1 MDATTLGSFTGLS
14 EGIRIWLDDPNPIF
28 RMGLAA
34 SLRNSPFVVVGEST
48 GLVPPPE
55 LDGVDVLVF
64 DLGEPELGGRLTR
77 RQCRS
82 TRLVGLVP
90 GGDPDGLDRSQCT
103 VLVRS
108 ELTPEG
114 FRDCLA
120 SVVAGASAPA
130 VSAGRSQSAGR
141 FGPAEGRVAGSV
153 RAAWTDA
160 GARVRRGLGRRG
172 ALFVVVAA
180 LAAGAFG
187 PSGKAEGL
195 SAGGLSAG
203 GLSVGAIGGGTS
215 AGAGTGTGSESGAAD
230 GPVEAATAAAETT
243 PVSSDGDAADDVA
256 VWVDPADPSASLVI
270 GTDKRGALETYDLSG
285 RRVQRLPRPAGS
297 VNNVDVRPGFS
308 LGGRTVAL
316 VGSGG
321 RAMSFFRLD
330 SVDRQLHEVGAHV
343 FPRQWAEVGFCLYRS
358 AVTGRFYAFLAEPD
372 GDVTQYELFDQG
384 GLVDAR
390 AVRGWPLGGRAE
402 GCVADDETGRL
413 FVSEEKSGIWRYDAE
428 PEGSPLARMQ
438 VDKVGGGHLVAD
450 VEGLAIVTQPG
461 RRGFLLASSQGDS
474 TFAVYRRG
482 RDNAWLGQ
490 REVADG
496 TAADGCSDTD
506 GIEAVAA
513 NLGPDFP
520 AGIFICQ
527 DGRNTAPG
535 SAGHQN
541 FKYVRLEQII
551 DAASLPT

>member
-1 MDATTLGSFTGLS
+1 MDGTT
-14 EGIRIWLDDPNPIF
+14 RIWLDDPNPIF

-55 LDGVDVLVF
+55 LEGVDVLVF

-108 ELTPEG
+108 ELTPEA

-120 SVVAGASAPA
+120 SVVAGASVPA
-130 VSAGRSQSAGR
+130 VSAGRSASAGR
-141 FGPAEGRVAGSV
+141 SGPAEGGAAGSV

-160 GARVRRGLGRRG
+160 GARLRRGLGRRG

-180 LAAGAFG
+180 LAGGAFG

-195 SAGGLSAG
+195 S
-203 GLSVGAIGGGTS
+203 
-215 AGAGTGTGSESGAAD
+215 SGAER
-230 GPVEAATAAAETT
+230 PVEAAAPAAETT

-256 VWVDPADPSASLVI
+256 LWVDPSDPSASLVI
-270 GTDKRGALETYDLSG
+270 GTDKRGGLETYDLSG

-297 VNNVDVRPGFS
+297 ANNVDVRPGFS

-316 VGSGG
+316 VGTGG

-413 FVSEEKSGIWRYDAE
+413 FVSEAKSGIWRYDAE
-428 PEGSPLARMQ
+428 PDGSPLARTQ

-461 RRGFLLASSQGDS
+461 RRGFLVASSKGDS

-490 REVADG
+490 REVVDG
-496 TAADGCSDTD
+496 DAADGCSDTD